1 MKFIELS
8 KAEFRAFLKTQ
19 PLNDFVQ
26 APEMEEIGKQHNWKS
41 YYVGVKV
48 DDNIVAAS
56 RIMARKSH
64 FGKQNF
70 YAPRG
75 LILDYHNK
83 ELLAFFTKEL
93 KKFIKQKH
101 GYILT
106 IDPAL
111 IYQERDIDGNI
122 VEGGI
127 NNKDVVDTL
136 ISLGYHHLGF
146 PVKMDVSSQVR
157 FTFVLDLK
165 DETEESIF
173 ANMKPN
179 TRNLIRK
186 TMKDGIE
193 IRELEYD
200 ELERFKKITEATGER
215 RNFSD
220 RTLAYYQKMYQLFH
234 PNDEVHFL
242 LATLNLE
249 KLTLQLEEQKKE
261 EQEKL
266 DLLIEQNSDSKKAKT
281 QRRESEQLIQNLEN
295 KIKTYKK
302 MMEEDGNVIDLSAAM
317 FMTYGNEVVYLFSG
331 NVAKY
336 MKFNAQY
343 LIQWHMI
350 QYGLKHK
357 FPRYNF
363 YGISGIFD
371 RKDPDYGVYE
381 FKRGFN
387 GHVEEYIGEFELP
400 ISNYYY
406 IQKKLRRK

>member
-1 MKFIELS
+1 MKFTELS
-8 KAEFRAFLKTQ
+8 KEEFRAFLKTQ

-266 DLLIEQNSDSKKAKT
+266 NLLIEQNSDSKKAKT

-302 MMEEDGNVIDLSAAM
+302 
-317 FMTYGNEVVYLFSG
+317 
-331 NVAKY
+331 
-336 MKFNAQY
+336 
-343 LIQWHMI
+343 
-350 QYGLKHK
+350 
-357 FPRYNF
+357 
-363 YGISGIFD
+363 
-371 RKDPDYGVYE
+371 
-381 FKRGFN
+381 
-387 GHVEEYIGEFELP
+387 
-400 ISNYYY
+400 
-406 IQKKLRRK
+406 